1 MIGVS
6 VPCRRTRRFAGL
18 FPRVAAAIAIAAATT
33 LLAAPSPADAQTN
46 PGSLG
51 FGTDDNFKPTPGAQ
65 MLLESDQLI
74 YDYDKSTV
82 AAVGGVKIYYDGYT
96 LEAKKVTYDQK
107 NKTMVAEGGVK
118 IVDRTGAI
126 INAETIDITQDFA
139 NGFVTAL
146 KLDTPSQTHF
156 AAEKALR
163 KDGTTTTFYRGV
175 YTACEPCREK
185 PEKAP
190 VWQVRAARI
199 IVDHNEHMIY
209 FRSARLEFLGIP
221 VAYFPAFSSPDPTV
235 KRKSGFLFPSAGYKS
250 ALGAFAK
257 VPYFWALAP
266 NYDLTFSPA
275 LYTKQGLLLDAEWR
289 HRLDTG
295 IYTLHM
301 AGIAQA
307 DPDAFVEEGTRNS
320 GDQEYRGGLRTTGQF
335 FLNRLWT
342 FGWDA
347 TLLSDRTFTR
357 DYNVLYES
365 TDVAVSQVHLTGIS
379 QTNYFDM
386 RGYYF
391 RVLTN
396 DQGAEYNQARQ
407 PFVAPVVDQNYL
419 FDKDVLGGQLT
430 MRNNVVSLT
439 RDQTD
444 CVDSGGD
451 GICRPGDA
459 ILGLKGNFNRASTD
473 WTWQSQTIG
482 PAGMVLKPFAYLRA
496 DAFYLSQDEQL
507 LGIDDNGQYYRAM
520 PAMGL
525 EWRWPI
531 LAAGGASSVLIE
543 PIAQMIVRPDEPL
556 AGRLPNEDAQ
566 SLVFDDS
573 SLFDWDKFSGYDR
586 IEGGT
591 RANVG
596 FRYAAELGAIATVSG
611 VVGQSYQI
619 AGLNSFAVEDLTET
633 GTVSGLEDDV
643 SDYVGSATIDSG
655 RGYFLTARGRFDSA
669 TFDVNQAQV
678 TATGKMGDVT
688 ASASYLYLREQ
699 PAIASTNSGTP
710 TDTISGRASWQFTE
724 TWRLFGSIAW
734 DFAEKQMAGNSIGLA
749 YDDECTTFS
758 IAYSEITQDYTDL
771 QTSKS
776 LIVSLQL
783 RTLGGTQFQSNFSD
797 GSD

>member
-1 MIGVS
+1 
-6 VPCRRTRRFAGL
+6 
-18 FPRVAAAIAIAAATT
+18 
-33 LLAAPSPADAQTN
+33 
-46 PGSLG
+46 
-51 FGTDDNFKPTPGAQ
+51 
-65 MLLESDQLI
+65 
-74 YDYDKSTV
+74 
-82 AAVGGVKIYYDGYT
+82 
-96 LEAKKVTYDQK
+96 
-107 NKTMVAEGGVK
+107 
-118 IVDRTGAI
+118 
-126 INAETIDITQDFA
+126 
-139 NGFVTAL
+139 
-146 KLDTPSQTHF
+146 
-156 AAEKALR
+156 
-163 KDGTTTTFYRGV
+163 
-175 YTACEPCREK
+175 
-185 PEKAP
+185 
-190 VWQVRAARI
+190 
-199 IVDHNEHMIY
+199 
-209 FRSARLEFLGIP
+209 
-221 VAYFPAFSSPDPTV
+221 
-235 KRKSGFLFPSAGYKS
+235 
-250 ALGAFAK
+250 
-257 VPYFWALAP
+257 
-266 NYDLTFSPA
+266 
-275 LYTKQGLLLDAEWR
+275 
-289 HRLDTG
+289 
-295 IYTLHM
+295 
-301 AGIAQA
+301 
-307 DPDAFVEEGTRNS
+307 
-320 GDQEYRGGLRTTGQF
+320 
-335 FLNRLWT
+335 
-342 FGWDA
+342 
-347 TLLSDRTFTR
+347 
-357 DYNVLYES
+357 
-365 TDVAVSQVHLTGIS
+365 
-379 QTNYFDM
+379 M

-407 PFVAPVVDQNYL
+407 PFVAPVADQNYL

-507 LGIDDNGQYYRAM
+507 LGIDDNGQYYRGM

-678 TATGKMGDVT
+678 TATARWAT
-688 ASASYLYLREQ
+688 
-699 PAIASTNSGTP
+699 
-710 TDTISGRASWQFTE
+710 
-724 TWRLFGSIAW
+724 
-734 DFAEKQMAGNSIGLA
+734 
-749 YDDECTTFS
+749 
-758 IAYSEITQDYTDL
+758 
-771 QTSKS
+771 
-776 LIVSLQL
+776 
-783 RTLGGTQFQSNFSD
+783 
-797 GSD
+797 